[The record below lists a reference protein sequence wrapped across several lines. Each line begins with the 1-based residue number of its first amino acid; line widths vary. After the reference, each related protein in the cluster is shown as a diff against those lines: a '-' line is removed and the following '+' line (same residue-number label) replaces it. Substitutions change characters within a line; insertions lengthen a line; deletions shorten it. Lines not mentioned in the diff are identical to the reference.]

1 MSALTRLLFPAP
13 AEVRN
18 TASIFRW
25 WESRRL
31 TFNIIVGE
39 DGRPAWHASSP
50 ALKGC
55 HTWGHSNEEALA
67 NMREAIGL
75 YVQDLLDA
83 GEPILLDQ
91 ETIELSEPAVAVNV

>member
-1 MSALTRLLFPAP
+1 
-13 AEVRN
+13 
-18 TASIFRW
+18 
-25 WESRRL
+25 
-31 TFNIIVGE
+31 
-39 DGRPAWHASSP
+39 
-50 ALKGC
+50 LKGC